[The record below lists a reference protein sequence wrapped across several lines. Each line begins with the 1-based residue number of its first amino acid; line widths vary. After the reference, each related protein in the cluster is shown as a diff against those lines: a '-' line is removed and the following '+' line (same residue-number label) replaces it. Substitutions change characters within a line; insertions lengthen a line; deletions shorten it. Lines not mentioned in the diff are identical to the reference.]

1 MNTHILTRRRPLV
14 VIHRPGRR
22 HSRPTV
28 KAVRAWLNQ
37 PARHE
42 PVPSTAYMYGLL
54 LRPTDR
60 PDIGGTR

>member
-14 VIHRPGRR
+14 VTHRVPLRL
-22 HSRPTV
+22 SRPTA
-28 KAVRAWLNQ
+28 KAVRTWLNQ

-42 PVPSTAYMYGLL
+42 PVPSTAHMYGLL

-60 PDIGGTR
+60 PDIGGPR

>member
-14 VIHRPGRR
+14 ATDRVGLHL
-22 HSRPTV
+22 SRPTV
-28 KAVRAWLNQ
+28 QAVRAWLNE

-42 PVPSTAYMYGLL
+42 PVPVSTYMYGLL

-60 PDIGGTR
+60 PDSGGPR

>member
-14 VIHRPGRR
+14 ASHPIGLHR
-22 HSRPTV
+22 SRPTV
-28 KAVRAWLNQ
+28 KAVRAWLNE

-42 PVPSTAYMYGLL
+42 PVPVTAYMYGLM

-60 PDIGGTR
+60 ADSGGSR